1 MGLVNLGV
9 AAGQGST
16 IAAVYLGECFD
27 DPDSHMVDDVDFEE
41 AIRWT
46 RLSLRWNQRETNPNH
61 KLSEKDVASIRT
73 SLAELQDDIN
83 YARRAMQDPAIA
95 TEEIVVV
102 DPE

>member
-1 MGLVNLGV
+1 M
-9 AAGQGST
+9 
-16 IAAVYLGECFD
+16 GECFEY
-27 DPDSHMVDDVDFEE
+27 PDSHMEDDCDFEE

-61 KLSEKDVASIRT
+61 KLSEEDVVSIRT
-73 SLAELQDDIN
+73 SLAEIQDDIN
-83 YARRAMQDPAIA
+83 YARRIMPDPAIA